1 MVATST
7 TLSCKSSFWSLQVL
21 EKSKSDMS
29 ESDSWKNLAP
39 TNSNETKLKPES
51 ALGKAIDRDF
61 GSFDELKKKFNAAT
75 AAIQGSGWGWL
86 GADKA
91 GGRLQI

>member
-1 MVATST
+1 MAPSG
-7 TLSCKSSFWSLQVL
+7 
-21 EKSKSDMS
+21 SD
-29 ESDSWKNLAP
+29 EA
-39 TNSNETKLKPES
+39 KLKPDS

-61 GSFDELKKKFNAAT
+61 GSFDEFKKKFNAAT

-91 GGRLQI
+91 NGTLAI